1 MGGQPE
7 SARPACPT
15 CNAENEPGA
24 ESCFTCGASLFRS
37 PATISRGS
45 LIAARYEVR
54 RCLGAGGMGVVF
66 EAHDRV
72 LDETVAVKTL
82 RADAAESPEVRRRF
96 LSEIKLARKVRH
108 DNVCGIHEYGDEEGL
123 RYITM
128 EFVEGVDLRRVL
140 RRRGRLPLAEAFQ
153 VALQV
158 ARGLQ
163 AIHEAGIIHRDL
175 KSTNIMLDAHGVV
188 RVMDFGLA
196 KQSGVDTTLLGAVM
210 GTPEY
215 MSPEQAR
222 GQRVDYRC
230 DIYALGIVIY
240 EVFTGAGPF
249 RGDTPVAV
257 IAQHLNDPPP
267 LEGPAAAALPR
278 PLVPVL
284 RRALAKDPADR
295 YQTIDTFIAA
305 LERARAECSPF
316 VGPTPSRPGRPPTSV
331 RTVVPD
337 GASPTLSAEE
347 RTLAAKKTLREPVA
361 PPPSTAM
368 PPRWVWLAAGGG
380 LALSAIVAA
389 GVVARLRP
397 AEAPARVAPPAP
409 LVAGATPRP
418 DSSRPVIDT
427 PPPRPSEAAPEPARG
442 DAAPRAAEPSI
453 RRDPKDAERRPATIP
468 EPPAVP
474 AVVTAAPEVA
484 APAGLERTP
493 APEAKPAAETPVS
506 PREPVAWPG
515 TAPLAPLPGSAG
527 PEYPPEMLAKGVEGV
542 VVLKIVVSETGT
554 VSEVQV
560 LAGNDPFAAAAA
572 TAIRRWRYPPPIVD
586 GRPTPVFFLLRV
598 PFRLSPR

>member
-45 LIAARYEVR
+45 LIASRYEVR

-140 RRRGRLPLAEAFQ
+140 RRRGRLPQTEAFQ

-163 AIHEAGIIHRDL
+163 AIHEAGVIHRDL

-188 RVMDFGLA
+188 RVMDFGLE

-230 DIYALGIVIY
+230 DIYALGVVIY
-240 EVFTGAGPF
+240 EVFTGAVPF

-267 LEGPAAAALPR
+267 LEGSAAAAIPR

-284 RRALAKDPADR
+284 RRALAKDPAAR
-295 YQTIDTFIAA
+295 YQTIDTLIEA
-305 LERARAECSPF
+305 LDRARAESDALA
-316 VGPTPSRPGRPPTSV
+316 GPTASRAGRPPAGAGV
-331 RTVVPD
+331 RTLVSD
-337 GASPTLSAEE
+337 GAGPTLSAEQ
-347 RTLAAKKTLREPVA
+347 RTLAAKTTLREPVA

-368 PPRWVWLAAGGG
+368 PPRWVWLAVGGG

-389 GVVARLRP
+389 GIVARLRP
-397 AEAPARVAPPAP
+397 AEAPARATHPA
-409 LVAGATPRP
+409 LVVAGAVPRP
-418 DSSRPVIDT
+418 DSSRPLTDT
-427 PPPRPSEAAPEPARG
+427 PPPRPSESATAP
-442 DAAPRAAEPSI
+442 
-453 RRDPKDAERRPATIP
+453 
-468 EPPAVP
+468 
-474 AVVTAAPEVA
+474 APEVA
-484 APAGLERTP
+484 APAGPATP
-493 APEAKPAAETPVS
+493 TSDEKPVAETAGPS
-506 PREPVAWPG
+506 RAPVAWPG
-515 TAPLAPLPGSAG
+515 TAPLAPLPGSAR
-527 PEYPPEMLAKGVEGV
+527 PEYPPEMLSKGVEGV

-554 VSEVQV
+554 VSDVQV
-560 LAGNDPFAAAAA
+560 LAGTDPFAAAAVA
-572 TAIRRWRYPPPIVD
+572 TIRRWRYPPPMVD
-586 GRPTPVFFLLRV
+586 GRPAPVFFLLRM
-598 PFRLSPR
+598 PFRLSQR